1 MLIIKLCFNK
11 FNIKEHNLST
21 YALIVSRETVQ
32 MWGSVHIIYQHF

>member
-1 MLIIKLCFNK
+1 MSFNK

-21 YALIVSRETVQ
+21 YLLIVSRETVQ